1 MADVNVTMPD
11 KEALQLQEEKLEK
24 KNKLMY
30 PIVISVL
37 ILIFAVGFVYG
48 ITLLLNLEG
57 TFPPAVLTEGKTAVP
72 ESSEEL
78 IAYLNGVVDNAV
90 AEKPALHRE
99 WKFRVDDDSIET
111 DGPDALKD
119 TLRFLADPAEDAVSD
134 SIEKIDTAYGE
145 DVSDFLWKP
154 AFTAADIESFT
165 CDYIYYK
172 CKSCG
177 EESAEPVEACEVC
190 GSDFPY
196 QMHYRD
202 DYSFTVTLKNDAGLA
217 ARLFTPGTDEIL
229 KTVQPEIDPFA
240 ALSDV
245 TADVTGLTVRFRVNR
260 ATDELK
266 ELAYHKD
273 VSASAAATLNE
284 LSGPGGFTQA
294 TCSADF
300 TEETVF
306 SFSWPAM
313 ELNKHEL
320 TLAPG
325 KKDQITAER
334 ICDDPLQYEITWT
347 SSDDNVVTVDQK
359 GYVKAGKLTGS
370 EPGKATVT
378 ASFTFNGKTYSD
390 SCDVTVKVSVEYMQ
404 INKHKL
410 KLTTGG
416 TETLT
421 ARVASDNKGFALK
434 KPTVQTV
441 TWYTTDESVA
451 TVDENGTVT
460 AVAPGTATVYALSD
474 DGYYRS
480 SCEVTVE

>member
-1 MADVNVTMPD
+1 MADAKVTMPD
-11 KEALQLQEEKLEK
+11 KEALQLQEENLEK

-30 PIVISVL
+30 PIVITVL
-37 ILIFAVGFVYG
+37 ILIFAVGFIYG
-48 ITLLLNLEG
+48 IRLLLNLEG

-72 ESSEEL
+72 ESGEEL
-78 IAYLNGVVDNAV
+78 LAYLNGVVDNAV

-99 WKFRVDDDSIET
+99 WKFRVDDDSIAT

-119 TLRFLADPAEDAVSD
+119 TLLFLADPAEDAVSD
-134 SIEKIDTAYGE
+134 SIEKTDTAYGE
-145 DVSDFLWKP
+145 DVGDYLWKP
-154 AFTAADIESFT
+154 AFSAADIESFT
-165 CDYIYYK
+165 CDYIYYR

-177 EESAEPVEACEVC
+177 EESAEPVETCGVC
-190 GSDFPY
+190 GSDYPY
-196 QMHYRD
+196 QKHYRD

-217 ARLFTPGTDEIL
+217 ARLFTPGTDDIL
-229 KTVQPEIDPFA
+229 KTVQPEIEPFA

-260 ATDELK
+260 LTDELK

-273 VSASAAATLNE
+273 VSASATATLEDSN
-284 LSGPGGFTQA
+284 PGGYTQA
-294 TCSADF
+294 VCSADF

-306 SFSWPAM
+306 SFTWPAM
-313 ELNKHEL
+313 ELNKHEI

-347 SSDDNVVTVDQK
+347 SSDESVVTVDKK

-378 ASFTFNGKTYSD
+378 ASFDFNGKTYSD
-390 SCDVTVKVSVEYMQ
+390 SCEITVKVSVEYMQ
-404 INKHKL
+404 INKHSLKL
-410 KLTTGG
+410 KTGG

-421 ARVASDNKGFALK
+421 AKVASDNKGFALK

-451 TVDENGTVT
+451 AVDENGTVT

-474 DGYYRS
+474 DGWYRS

>member
-1 MADVNVTMPD
+1 MADAKVTMPD
-11 KEALQLQEEKLEK
+11 KEALQLQEENLEK

-30 PIVISVL
+30 PIVITVL
-37 ILIFAVGFVYG
+37 ILIFAVGFIYG
-48 ITLLLNLEG
+48 IRLLLNLEG

-72 ESSEEL
+72 ESGEEL
-78 IAYLNGVVDNAV
+78 LAYLNGVVDNAV

-99 WKFRVDDDSIET
+99 WKFRVEDDSIET

-119 TLRFLADPAEDAVSD
+119 TLLFLADPAEDAVSG
-134 SIEKIDTAYGE
+134 SVEKIDTAYGE
-145 DVSDFLWKP
+145 DVSDYLWKP
-154 AFTAADIESFT
+154 AFAASDIESFT
-165 CDYIYYK
+165 CDYIYYR

-177 EESAEPVEACEVC
+177 EESAEPVETCGVC
-190 GSDFPY
+190 GSDYPY
-196 QMHYRD
+196 QKHYRD

-217 ARLFTPGTDEIL
+217 ARLFTPSTDQVVSMFRPAVE
-229 KTVQPEIDPFA
+229 PFA
-240 ALSDV
+240 ALSDIRSET
-245 TADVTGLTVRFRVNR
+245 TALTIRFRVNR
-260 ATDELK
+260 LTDQLK
-266 ELAYHKD
+266 ELVYHKD
-273 VSASAAATLNE
+273 VSASAGVLVKDEHLASETAV
-284 LSGPGGFTQA
+284 
-294 TCSADF
+294 CSADF

-306 SFSWPAM
+306 SFTWPAM
-313 ELNKHEL
+313 ELNKHEI

-334 ICDDPLQYEITWT
+334 ICDDPKAYAITWT
-347 SSDDNVVTVDQK
+347 SSDESVVTVDKK

-404 INKHKL
+404 INKHSLKL
-410 KLTTGG
+410 KTGG

-421 ARVASDNKGFALK
+421 AKVASDNKGFALK

-451 TVDENGTVT
+451 SVDENGTVT

-474 DGYYRS
+474 DGWYRS